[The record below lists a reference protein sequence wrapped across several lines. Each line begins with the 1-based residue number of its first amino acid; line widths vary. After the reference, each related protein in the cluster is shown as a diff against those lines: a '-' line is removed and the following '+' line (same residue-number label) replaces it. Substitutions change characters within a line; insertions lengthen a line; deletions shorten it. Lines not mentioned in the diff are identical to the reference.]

1 MDYGNMNYT
10 SDSGRPAFQG
20 GNPNMNIPREPH
32 HPRGGNGKSVIA
44 SIVIAIAIIVSAIA
58 VSYGLSNFRSSTSHN
73 IGATGSASKDF
84 ESDLIVWNGSYSS
97 YAYTSKDAYEEI
109 KRDKSIVE
117 KYLKN
122 NGLKGDEIGFSAVSI
137 RQRTRDTYDDQGNY
151 TGSVFDGYTLSQRVT
166 VTSKNLDQVELI
178 STDVSSLL
186 DSGIEFESE
195 APEYYYTE
203 LDEIKFDLIDNAS
216 KNAKQR
222 IDIIANNAGA
232 KIGKLTNS
240 SLGVFQITAANS
252 GTSDYSYDGYF
263 DTSSRIKTATITVRL
278 EYSLQ

>member
-1 MDYGNMNYT
+1 MENGNMNY
-10 SDSGRPAFQG
+10 PAEQAKANYQG
-20 GNPNMNIPREPH
+20 GNPGANFPREPR
-32 HPRGGNGKSVIA
+32 PPKGGNGKSIVA
-44 SIVIAIAIIVSAIA
+44 SIVIAIAIIVSAVA
-58 VSYGLSNFRSSTSHN
+58 VSFGLANFRSSTSHV

-84 ESDLIVWNGSYSS
+84 ESDLIVWNGSYSAYS
-97 YAYTSKDAYEEI
+97 YTSKDAYEII

-122 NGLKGDEIGFSAVSI
+122 NGLKDDEIAFSAVSI
-137 RQRTRDTYDDQGNY
+137 KQRTRDTYDDQGNY
-151 TGSVFDGYTLSQRVT
+151 TGSVFDGYNLSQRVT

-203 LDEIKFDLIDNAS
+203 LNEIKFDLIDDAS

-232 KIGKLTNS
+232 KVGKLTNS

-252 GTSDYSYDGYF
+252 GTGDYSYDGYF

-278 EYSLQ
+278 EYSLK